1 VENPFRS
8 EAAAYRFLLV
18 TIAAFAVIVAAK
30 LLLGAIAA
38 VVVWVVVT
46 VVAIV
51 LYARRR
57 SEPPLHETPRVE
69 HEEGRRC
76 ILVIANET
84 VGDPELAQLIRQ
96 RSEGVDEDVLVVAPA
111 LPSRVRL
118 WTSDQDPA
126 RGEAQDRLDASL
138 IRLHELGIDARGE
151 VGDDDPVQAIED
163 ALRTFGADEI
173 ILATHPEGRSKWLER
188 GVVERARE
196 RFDLPITHIVAYVD
210 RAPS

>member
-1 VENPFRS
+1 MENPFRS

-18 TIAAFAVIVAAK
+18 TIGAFALIVAAK
-30 LLLGAIAA
+30 LLLGTAAA
-38 VVVWVVVT
+38 VVVWLAVT
-46 VVAIV
+46 AGAVV

-126 RGEAQDRLDASL
+126 RQEAQDRLDASL
-138 IRLHELGIDARGE
+138 DRLHALGIDARGE
-151 VGDDDPVQAIED
+151 VGDDDPLQAIED

-173 ILATHPEGRSKWLER
+173 VLATHPAGRSKWLER
-188 GVVERARE
+188 GVVEKARE